1 MRRNA
6 EVASL
11 LEEYAD
17 LLAAQDVG
25 YKPKAYRRAA
35 ESIRDHPYDIEDV
48 AADDPDAVGEIPD
61 VGESIAE
68 KVFEIIDDGT
78 FERLEEARSEMPV
91 AMAELTAVEGVG
103 PKTVGDLYRELDVR
117 DLDDLEAAAEAGEI
131 REVSGYGEK
140 SEQNI
145 LDGIAFARQSQEREL
160 LGDAR
165 PVGEEA
171 LAFFEAI
178 PEAGR
183 CELAGSLRRW
193 KPTIGDIDVL
203 VEVEDEDREAVVD
216 AFTDWDQA
224 SDVIEAGTDK
234 ASVRSNGQ
242 RVDLRVIAPAEFGS
256 ALQYFT
262 GSKEHNIRLRNYA
275 IDRGLK
281 INEYGIFDVS
291 ELDSDGSS
299 DSSDGVS
306 EVDDSDA
313 GEGTDG
319 SRTSSDSSDGSQ
331 RVGERVGGETEDEI
345 YAALDLPPIPPEMRE
360 DRGEIRAAASGD
372 LPEIIEEG
380 AVRGDLHLHTEWSD
394 GEYTIEEMAEAAAEF
409 GHDYI
414 SVSDHATG
422 PGMVGGVGLDDGDLR
437 EQLAEIRDIEADLP
451 VTVFAGVEANIDAEG
466 AISVGDD
473 VLDELDCVVASPHSG
488 LDGDATDR
496 LVAAVSHP
504 GVDIL
509 GHPSGRILNGRP
521 GLEFDVE
528 AVAAAAAEHGTA
540 LEINSNPHRLD
551 LWGSAVK
558 QAVEQGATI
567 AIDTDAHSPGEY
579 ANVRYGVHTARRGW
593 AEAADVL
600 NARDAEG
607 VREFLH

>member
-1 MRRNA
+1 MRLNA
-6 EVASL
+6 DVANL

-17 LLAAQDVG
+17 LLEAQDVG
-25 YKPKAYRRAA
+25 FKPKAYRRAA
-35 ESIRDHPYDIEDV
+35 ESIRDHPYDVEDI
-48 AADDPDAVGEIPD
+48 AEDDPDAIEEIPD
-61 VGESIAE
+61 VGESIAA
-68 KVFEIIDDGT
+68 KVFEILDTGT
-78 FERLEEARSEMPV
+78 FERLDEERAEMPV
-91 AMAELTAVEGVG
+91 EMAELTAVEGVG
-103 PKTVGDLYRELDVR
+103 PKTAGDLYRELDVR
-117 DLDDLEAAAEAGEI
+117 DLDDLEAAARDGKI
-131 REVSGYGEK
+131 RDISGYGEK

-145 LDGIAFARQSQEREL
+145 LGGIAFARQSQEREL

-165 PVGEEA
+165 PVGEAA
-171 LAFFEAI
+171 LDFFEAI

-203 VEVEDEDREAVVD
+203 AESDGRQAVID
-216 AFTDWDQA
+216 AFTEWDRA
-224 SDVIEAGTDK
+224 DEVIEAGTDK

-242 RVDLRVIAPAEFGS
+242 RVDLRVVVPEEFGS

-275 IDRGLK
+275 IERDLK

-291 ELDSDGSS
+291 N
-299 DSSDGVS
+299 
-306 EVDDSDA
+306 VDDSDA
-313 GEGTDG
+313 GEGTEG
-319 SRTSSDSSDGSQ
+319 SRTSSDESDGGQ
-331 RVGERVGGETEDEI
+331 RVGDRVGGETEDDI

-360 DRGEIRAAASGD
+360 DRGEIAAAASGD
-372 LPEIIEEG
+372 LPDLVAEG
-380 AVRGDLHLHTEWSD
+380 DVRGDLHLHTEWSD
-394 GEYTIEEMAEAAAEF
+394 GEYTIRQMAEAAAEF

-414 SVSDHATG
+414 CISDHATG
-422 PGMVGGVGLDDGDLR
+422 PGMVGGVGLDDDQLR
-437 EQLAEIRDIEADLP
+437 EQMAEIRDLAPDLP
-451 VTVFAGVEANIDAEG
+451 VEVFAGVEANVDAEG
-466 AISVGDD
+466 GISVADD
-473 VLDELDCVVASPHSG
+473 VLADLDCVVASPHSG

-504 GVDIL
+504 SVDIL

-521 GLEFDVE
+521 GLDFDVE
-528 AVAAAAAEHGTA
+528 AVAAAAADHGTA

-567 AIDTDAHSPGEY
+567 AIDTDAHSPPEY
-579 ANVRYGVHTARRGW
+579 RNVRYGVHTARRGW
-593 AEAADVL
+593 AATADVL
-600 NARDAEG
+600 NARDADG